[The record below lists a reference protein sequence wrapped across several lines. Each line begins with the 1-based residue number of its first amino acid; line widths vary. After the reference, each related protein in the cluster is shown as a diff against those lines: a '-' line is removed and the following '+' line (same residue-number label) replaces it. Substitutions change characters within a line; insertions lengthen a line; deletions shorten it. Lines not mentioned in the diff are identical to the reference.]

1 MSHIENSQK
10 KNRLSKKR
18 VMTMTKPQS
27 FHGYATHPWVKLRAA
42 ETQD

>member
-10 KNRLSKKR
+10 NRQPKKR
-18 VMTMTKPQS
+18 VMTVTNSQS
-27 FHGYATHPWVKLRAA
+27 FYGYATHPRIKLRAA